1 MSSTSNVQSYLPYVF
16 RPVYT
21 WTGSNFSTT
30 FNVSNVDTVSA
41 GTAAFGR
48 LTIGDSNQNVYVG
61 NNVGNAPSNAT
72 AFVTYYN
79 TAVGTSA
86 AAGISNASNSEF
98 FGYLAGN
105 SGKAVYNTIIVGMNA
120 GGLSGTNSISNIT
133 NSILIGTSNS
143 TGLSNV
149 SNTISIGGNAGGGGS
164 SNIFIGTSNGIGAA
178 GSSNIVIG
186 SSSGSNMSG
195 TGNVIV
201 GNGVYPAIIPTY
213 YASPTACNVSTPTNM
228 SNKFFLGA
236 GSNILAAGDFSNKVF
251 VVGSTNTNAY
261 KIGTLSSFNI
271 SNATASYPISLDAY
285 NYARFE
291 RGIGIAID
299 PGTYTLDVNGQFN
312 VSDGFGKLAFSNVNN
327 GTIGQSNSFV
337 ELRPVDI
344 SNITQ
349 MTLRVSGNMIL
360 TPSNGLLGS
369 ITAAGTITGSNV
381 VATNEVVATGYSSI
395 QNAGLSVATLSNF
408 TGKTLSNVTGNGTL
422 ATYTTTVNHTL
433 ATGNWV
439 TIGSNGTS
447 IDGQGFTNITAQIT
461 SNGPATFTIPNSNV
475 LITTLTAVSVTPI
488 AHPLLS
494 FPITKSGLLVGT
506 VYDTAISS
514 NYQTAN
520 WIIRSPLVTANT
532 VSAAATLGS
541 SSLLQVNFTIISNQT
556 VSNQMII
563 GLSNTAATALTV
575 AYNFTYYPTS

>member
-30 FNVSNVDTVSA
+30 FNISNVDTITVN
-41 GTAAFGR
+41 TATFGR
-48 LTIGDSNQNVYVG
+48 MNIGDSNQNVYVG
-61 NNVGNAPSNAT
+61 SNSGNAPSNAT

-186 SSSGSNMSG
+186 SGSGSNMSG

-213 YASPTACNVSTPTNM
+213 YVNPSNCNVSTPTNM
-228 SNKFFLGA
+228 SNKFFLGS
-236 GSNILAAGDFSNKVF
+236 GSNIIAAGDFSNKVF

-261 KIGTLSSFNI
+261 FLGTTTPFIN
-271 SNATASYPISLDAY
+271 SNLYPLSLDVY

-291 RGIGIAID
+291 RGIGVGKD
-299 PGTYTLDVNGQFN
+299 PSSYALDLNGQIN
-312 VSDGFGKLAFSNVNN
+312 ASDGFGVFTMSNTNS
-327 GTIGQSNSFV
+327 GTLGQSNSSV
-337 ELRPVDI
+337 EIKPL
-344 SNITQ
+344 NIVAGNTTTNQ
-349 MTLRVSGNMIL
+349 MTLKLAGNMTL
-360 TPSNGLLGS
+360 TAANGLPGN
-369 ITAAGTITGSNV
+369 ITAPGTITGSNV

-395 QNAGLSVATLSNF
+395 QSTGLLVIPNSNSAKALVSVA
-408 TGKTLSNVTGNGTL
+408 GNGTI
-422 ATYTTTVNHTL
+422 ATYTTSASHGF
-433 ATGNWV
+433 ATSNWV
-439 TIGSNGTS
+439 NIPTGTL
-447 IDGQGFTNITAQIT
+447 DAQGFTNITAQII
-461 SNGPATFTIPNSNV
+461 SNGLTTFTIPNSNV
-475 LITTLTAVSVTPI
+475 LTTTSITSNATVVAY
-488 AHPLLS
+488 PLLS

-506 VYDTAISS
+506 VYDTALTGS

-520 WIIRSPLVTANT
+520 YIIRSPTNAGCNV
-532 VSAAATLGS
+532 AAASTTGAGSTLTYN
-541 SSLLQVNFTIISNQT
+541 LTNISNQT
-556 VSNQMII
+556 II
-563 GLSNTAATALTV
+563 GLSNISAGALTV